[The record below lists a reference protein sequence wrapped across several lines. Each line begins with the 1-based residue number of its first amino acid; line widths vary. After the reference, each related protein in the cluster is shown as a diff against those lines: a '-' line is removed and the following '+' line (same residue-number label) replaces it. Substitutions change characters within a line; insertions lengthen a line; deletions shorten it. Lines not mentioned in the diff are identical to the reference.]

1 MKMYV
6 LLFKNWKHVFKHMYQ
21 TAPKTPFYLLLLQ
34 NKIQKLKV
42 GTKKEEEEEEEEERP
57 AELVINLSLDGHE

>member
-1 MKMYV
+1 
-6 LLFKNWKHVFKHMYQ
+6 MYQ
-21 TAPKTPFYLLLLQ
+21 TTSKTPFYLFLLQ